1 MKKWRCIV
9 CGYIHEGEEPPEECP
24 ICGVGPEEFELI
36 EEEEESVAP
45 SDVQQ
50 VIIMGNGAAGMEAA
64 RTLRDLNPE
73 LQIDV
78 FTAEPFHFYSRI
90 HLSQYIGG
98 GYPEE
103 RLFVYPEEWYQ
114 EQNIRV
120 HLNDPIIQ
128 LFPEQHRVRDA
139 SGAEH
144 TYQRLI
150 IATGA
155 QAFLPPVKG
164 IEKSGVFTLRNLQ
177 DARRIREHAARSQA
191 AVVIG
196 GGILGIEAAFSLRQL
211 GLEVTVLERN
221 PYIMSRQLDEQGGA
235 LLQHLLEQQNIR
247 FRVNTSV
254 EAVVGNGVAQGV
266 RTHGGEQI
274 PADLVLFSTGIRSR
288 MELAREAGLT
298 VNRGIVVDEFLRS
311 SHPHIFAA
319 GDVAEF
325 RGMVYGIWPAA
336 VEQGALAA
344 HNALGEEKAYSGTL
358 PIHILKVA
366 GIDLTTLGQ
375 KEAENAGQQTT
386 TYLNRETGQYLKMV
400 HDGVYLLGV
409 ISLGIPGIG
418 FRLEKLMKKRVP
430 IRGLLPEAEA
440 GNWQAIK
447 TYRGK

>member
-1 MKKWRCIV
+1 M
-9 CGYIHEGEEPPEECP
+9 
-24 ICGVGPEEFELI
+24 
-36 EEEEESVAP
+36 
-45 SDVQQ
+45 
-50 VIIMGNGAAGMEAA
+50 
-64 RTLRDLNPE
+64 
-73 LQIDV
+73 
-78 FTAEPFHFYSRI
+78 
-90 HLSQYIGG
+90 
-98 GYPEE
+98 
-103 RLFVYPEEWYQ
+103 
-114 EQNIRV
+114 
-120 HLNDPIIQ
+120 
-128 LFPEQHRVRDA
+128 
-139 SGAEH
+139 
-144 TYQRLI
+144 
-150 IATGA
+150 
-155 QAFLPPVKG
+155 
-164 IEKSGVFTLRNLQ
+164 FTLRNLQ

-311 SHPHIFAA
+311 NHPHIFAA

-344 HNALGEEKAYSGTL
+344 RNALGEEKAYSGTL

-386 TYLNRETGQYLKMV
+386 TYLNRETGQYLKLV

-430 IRGLLPEAEA
+430 IRGLLPEVEA